1 MGYCKSTYFSPI
13 FTLFLINQRH
23 INDGITIIVVITKNV
38 PQSPFNQ
45 STNAPD
51 EEARVVLPAVPI
63 EANNALGF
71 KADLRDYGVGAQILK
86 DLGAKE
92 LIVMTNN
99 PKKLIGLEGHDLKI
113 ADRLPVKI
121 KPSEHN
127 EKYLSIKKTKLN
139 HMLD

>member
-1 MGYCKSTYFSPI
+1 M
-13 FTLFLINQRH
+13 
-23 INDGITIIVVITKNV
+23 
-38 PQSPFNQ
+38 
-45 STNAPD
+45 
-51 EEARVVLPAVPI
+51 
-63 EANNALGF
+63 
-71 KADLRDYGVGAQILK
+71 K